1 MNEFL
6 KLRAEFL
13 FYSFANSNVA
23 ARRLKLM
30 RPLRHAEYSFSH
42 CQFFHSSQ
50 RFISKEDDHHHRNLC
65 PDYPSIQELL
75 LTGVVICT
83 CLKRK
88 LDELKTYKWNEPFCQ
103 MICP

>member
-23 ARRLKLM
+23 ARGLKLM
-30 RPLRHAEYSFSH
+30 PLLIHAEYSFSH
-42 CQFFHSSQ
+42 CQFFHSFQ
-50 RFISKEDDHHHRNLC
+50 RFIPKEDDHCHRNLC

-75 LTGVVICT
+75 FTGVYV
-83 CLKRK
+83 L
-88 LDELKTYKWNEPFCQ
+88 L
-103 MICP
+103 